1 VNNSL
6 KKLACLAVITL
17 LFNFAIAQNVDQQI
31 TPEEAARIVQMQQ
44 QQQQGVRITNGS
56 SSVENAGRPASQGT
70 VDQNA
75 RAPQTTIQGLRPRPV
90 EPPEENEFQNFVAQ
104 SVGQKLPI
112 FGQSL
117 FAEVPSTFAPI
128 DRVPVSANYAIGPGD
143 ELLIRAWGSI
153 DIDYR
158 AVVDRNGNV
167 YIPRVGTVSV
177 AGLQYQQLQP
187 YLKTAV
193 SKFFRNFDLSVNIGQ
208 LRSIQIFV
216 VGQARHPGSYTVSSL
231 STVVNAV
238 FASGGPTSKGSM
250 RHIQLKRENRVVTD
264 FDLYDLIQHGDKSKD
279 VQLLPGD
286 VIYFA
291 PVGPL
296 AALFGSVN
304 APAIY
309 ELKES
314 TPLGEAIQY
323 AGGLTPTAESGKAIV
338 ERINERKERA
348 AAEIPLDPRGLTQP
362 LQDGDIVRFI
372 PISPRFDNAV
382 TLRGNVSLP
391 GRYPWHQGMRIRDLI
406 PNKET
411 LIVRSYWENQNALV
425 KAPVQI
431 TDPTKPAARSP
442 EQANQPLPPGAAQP
456 GAELNAPGRTG
467 ELPTTSPAT
476 GERDI
481 SQRVNQERLTTEVKR
496 NAPEINWDYAVIQR
510 LNRDD
515 LTTRLIPFNLGKVV
529 LEGDESNNLDLQ
541 PGDVVTIFSQADLQ
555 VPLAKQS
562 KFVKLEGEFK
572 AAGIYRLEPGESLH
586 HLVERAGGLTENAY
600 LFGAQFTRES
610 TRQDQQKR
618 LNQYITQLQQSIER
632 NSLVAAN
639 RAPSADE
646 AAALRAAL
654 ENQRRLLDV
663 LRQTGA
669 TGRIV
674 LSLKPTDNS
683 IASLPDFPLEDGDTL
698 IVPYAPSTV
707 QVIGTVYN
715 QGAFFQAEGKR
726 LKDYLRQSGGPT
738 RDADKS
744 QIFVIRADGS
754 VLANHGR
761 SAFSGGI
768 SDLHMM
774 PGDTIVVPENLN
786 KGAGVRNL
794 KDIAYILGQFGL
806 AAAAINVL
814 R

>member
-1 VNNSL
+1 MNNSL
-6 KKLACLAVITL
+6 KKFCCLAFTAL
-17 LFNFAIAQNVDQQI
+17 QLNFAIAQNVDQQI
-31 TPEEAARIVQMQQ
+31 SPEEAARILQQ
-44 QQQQGVRITNGS
+44 QQQQGVRISNTNNPIEGP
-56 SSVENAGRPASQGT
+56 GRPVLESTG
-70 VDQNA
+70 DQNLRGMQNLNQA
-75 RAPQTTIQGLRPRPV
+75 LRPRPV

-128 DRVPVSANYAIGPGD
+128 DRIPVSANYVIGPGD

-177 AGLQYQQLQP
+177 AGLEYQQLQP

-193 SKFFRNFDLSVNIGQ
+193 GKFFRNFDLSVNIGQ

-216 VGQARHPGSYTVSSL
+216 VGQARRPGSYTVSSL
-231 STVVNAV
+231 STLVNAV

-250 RHIQLKRENRVVTD
+250 RHIQLKRENSIVTD
-264 FDLYDLIQHGDKSKD
+264 FDLYDLLLRGDKSKD

-296 AALFGSVN
+296 TALFGSVN

-309 ELKES
+309 ELKEN

-338 ERINERKERA
+338 ERINQRKERA
-348 AAEIPLDPRGLTQP
+348 AAEIPLNAQGLTQP

-372 PISPRFDNAV
+372 PISPKFDNVV
-382 TLRGNVSLP
+382 TLRGNVALP

-431 TDPTKPAARSP
+431 TDPTRRTGQTP
-442 EQANQPLPPGAAQP
+442 EQPNLPAGPAQP
-456 GAELNAPGRTG
+456 GAAVNPAAAE
-467 ELPTTSPAT
+467 PTTAPAT
-476 GERDI
+476 GERDV
-481 SQRVNQERLTTEVKR
+481 SQRVNQERITTEVKR

-529 LEGDESNNLDLQ
+529 LEGDEANNLELQ

-572 AAGIYRLEPGESLH
+572 AAGIYRLEPGESLR

-618 LNQYITQLQQSIER
+618 LDQYITQLQQSIER
-632 NSLVAAN
+632 NSLAATN

-646 AAALRAAL
+646 AAAMRAAL

-683 IASLPDFPLEDGDTL
+683 IASLPDVPLEDGDTL

-707 QVIGTVYN
+707 QVIGTVFN
-715 QGAFFQAEGKR
+715 QGAFVQSDGKR

-738 RDADKS
+738 KDADKS

-754 VLANHGR
+754 VLANHGS

-768 SDLHMM
+768 SNLRMM

-786 KGAGVRNL
+786 KGAFVRNL
-794 KDIAYILGQFGL
+794 KDTAYILGQFGL

>member
-1 VNNSL
+1 MNNSL
-6 KKLACLAVITL
+6 KKFCCLAFAAL
-17 LFNFAIAQNVDQQI
+17 QLNFAVAQNVDQQI
-31 TPEEAARIVQMQQ
+31 SQEDAARILQQ
-44 QQQQGVRITNGS
+44 QQQQGVRISNTNNS
-56 SSVENAGRPASQGT
+56 IESPGRPVPEGT
-70 VDQNA
+70 PDQSP
-75 RAPQTTIQGLRPRPV
+75 RGGQTVNQPPRPRLT
-90 EPPEENEFQNFVAQ
+90 EPPDENEFQNFVAQ
-104 SVGQKLPI
+104 SLGEKLPI

-128 DRVPVSANYAIGPGD
+128 DRIPVSANYVIGPGD

-158 AVVDRNGNV
+158 ALVDRNGNV
-167 YIPRVGTVSV
+167 YIPRVGTVTV
-177 AGLQYQQLQP
+177 AGLEYQQLQP

-193 SKFFRNFDLSVNIGQ
+193 GKFFRNFDLSVNIGQ

-216 VGQARHPGSYTVSSL
+216 VGQARRPGSYTISSL
-231 STVVNAV
+231 STLVNAV

-264 FDLYDLIQHGDKSKD
+264 FDLYDLLLRGDKAKD

-286 VIYFA
+286 VIYFP

-309 ELKES
+309 ELKENTS
-314 TPLGEAIQY
+314 LGEAIQY
-323 AGGLTPTAESGKAIV
+323 AGGLRPTAGAGQAIV
-338 ERINERKERA
+338 ERINQRKGRI
-348 AAEIPLDPRGLTQP
+348 AAEISLDQQGLTQA

-372 PISPRFDNAV
+372 PISPQFDNAV
-382 TLRGNVSLP
+382 TLRGNVALP

-406 PNKET
+406 PNKEA

-431 TDPTKPAARSP
+431 TDPTKRAGRSP
-442 EQANQPLPPGAAQP
+442 EQANQPLPAGTAQP
-456 GAELNAPGRTG
+456 GAEVNAAARAG
-467 ELPTTSPAT
+467 ELATAPAL
-476 GERDI
+476 GERDV
-481 SQRVNQERLTTEVKR
+481 SQRVNQERITTEVKR

-515 LTTRLIPFNLGKVV
+515 LSTRLIPFNLGKVV
-529 LEGDESNNLDLQ
+529 LEGDESSNLALQ
-541 PGDVVTIFSQADLQ
+541 PGDVVTIFSHADLQ

-572 AAGIYRLEPGESLH
+572 AAGIYRLEPGESLR

-618 LNQYITQLQQSIER
+618 LDQYTMQLQQSIER
-632 NSLVAAN
+632 NSLAATN
-639 RAPSADE
+639 RAPSPDE

-674 LSLKPTDNS
+674 LSLKATDNS
-683 IASLPDFPLEDGDTL
+683 IASLPDIPLEDGDTL

-707 QVIGTVYN
+707 QVIGTVFN
-715 QGAFFQAEGKR
+715 QGAFVQ
-726 LKDYLRQSGGPT
+726 
-738 RDADKS
+738 
-744 QIFVIRADGS
+744 
-754 VLANHGR
+754 
-761 SAFSGGI
+761 
-768 SDLHMM
+768 
-774 PGDTIVVPENLN
+774 
-786 KGAGVRNL
+786 
-794 KDIAYILGQFGL
+794 
-806 AAAAINVL
+806 
-814 R
+814 

>member
-1 VNNSL
+1 LL
-6 KKLACLAVITL
+6 KKFACSAVITL
-17 LFNFAIAQNVDQQI
+17 LFNFAIAQTVDQQI
-31 TPEEAARIVQMQQ
+31 TPEEAARIFQQQQ
-44 QQQQGVRITNGS
+44 QQQQGVRITNDNS
-56 SSVENAGRPASQGT
+56 SIENSGRPVPQGAGDQST
-70 VDQNA
+70 RTSQNA
-75 RAPQTTIQGLRPRPV
+75 VPLRSRPV
-90 EPPEENEFQNFVAQ
+90 EPPEDNEFQNFVAQ
-104 SVGQKLPI
+104 SLGQKLPI

-128 DRVPVSANYAIGPGD
+128 DRVPVSATYVIGPGD
-143 ELLIRAWGSI
+143 ELLVRAWGSI

-158 AVVDRNGNV
+158 AVVDRNGNI
-167 YIPRVGTVSV
+167 YLPRVGTVSV

-187 YLKTAV
+187 YLKSAV
-193 SKFFRNFDLSVNIGQ
+193 GRFFRNFDLSVNIGQ

-231 STVVNAV
+231 STLVNAV
-238 FASGGPTSKGSM
+238 FASGGPLSKGSM

-264 FDLYDLIQHGDKSKD
+264 FDLYDLILHGDKSKD
-279 VQLLPGD
+279 IQLLPGD
-286 VIYFA
+286 VIYFG

-304 APAIY
+304 TPAIY
-309 ELKES
+309 ELKEN
-314 TPLGEAIQY
+314 TPLSEAIQY

-348 AAEIPLDPRGLTQP
+348 AAEIPLDPQGLTQP
-362 LQDGDIVRFI
+362 LHDGDIVRFI

-382 TLRGNVSLP
+382 TLRGNVALP

-406 PNKET
+406 PNKDT

-431 TDPTKPAARSP
+431 TDPTKRTDRSP
-442 EQANQPLPPGAAQP
+442 EHGNQPLPSGAAQA
-456 GAELNAPGRTG
+456 GAEVNASGREPSAAG
-467 ELPTTSPAT
+467 PAT
-476 GERDI
+476 GERDV
-481 SQRVNQERLTTEVKR
+481 SQRVNQESITTEVKR

-529 LEGDESNNLDLQ
+529 LEADESNNLELQ
-541 PGDVVTIFSQADLQ
+541 AGDVVTIFSQADLQ

-562 KFVKLEGEFK
+562 KFVKLEGEFR
-572 AAGIYRLEPGESLH
+572 AAGIYRLEPAESLH
-586 HLVERAGGLTENAY
+586 HLVARAGGLTENAY

-618 LNQYITQLQQSIER
+618 LDQYIVQLQRSIER
-632 NSLVAAN
+632 NSLVASN
-639 RAPSADE
+639 RAPSAEE
-646 AAALRAAL
+646 AAALRAVL
-654 ENQRRLLDV
+654 ENQRRLLDM

-683 IASLPDFPLEDGDTL
+683 IVSLPDIPLEDGDTL

-707 QVIGTVYN
+707 QIIGTVYN
-715 QGAFFQAEGKR
+715 QGAFIQTQGRR

-738 RDADKS
+738 KDADKS

-754 VLANHGR
+754 VLSNRGN

-768 SDLHMM
+768 SDLRMM
-774 PGDTIVVPENLN
+774 PGDTIVVPENLT
-786 KGAGVRNL
+786 KGAGMRNL